1 MKRDIGGNRLGSGGK
16 MEVHMHGFNRS
27 NHDIGNTWRSTMS
40 AGTLVPFLNRV
51 ALPGDDFDIELNC
64 DVMTHPTIGPLFG
77 SYKVQLDI
85 FQTPVRLYQGK
96 LHQNKLNIGLN
107 MANIKLPQV
116 KLKSDMPN
124 EYENVDNSQINPS
137 CIFSYLGV
145 RGLGINYDATVTEVK
160 RQVNGIAYLNYFDIG
175 KNYYCNKQEENAY
188 IIHNDFGK
196 ILTNFLNGQINTNH
210 SDLS

>member
-1 MKRDIGGNRLGSGGK
+1 MKREIGGNRLGSGGK

-27 NHDIGNTWRSTMS
+27 NHDIGNTWRSTMA
-40 AGTLVPFLNRV
+40 AGTLVPFLNRI

-85 FQTPVRLYQGK
+85 FQTPIRLYQGK

-107 MANIKLPQV
+107 MTNIKLPQV
-116 KLKSDMPN
+116 RLKSDMPN
-124 EYENVDNSQINPS
+124 VFENVDNSQINPS

-145 RGLGINYDATVTEVK
+145 RGLGINYDATVSEVK
-160 RQVNGIAYLNYFDIG
+160 REVNAIAYLNYFDIA

-188 IIHNDFGK
+188 IIHIVTGK
-196 ILTNFLNGQINTNH
+196 QIGRAH
-210 SDLS
+210 V